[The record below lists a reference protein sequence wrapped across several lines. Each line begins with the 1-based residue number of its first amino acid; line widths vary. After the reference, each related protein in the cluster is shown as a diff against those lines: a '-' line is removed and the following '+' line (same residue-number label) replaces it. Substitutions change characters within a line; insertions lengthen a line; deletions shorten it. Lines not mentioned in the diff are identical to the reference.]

1 MQDPLIL
8 YQPSVEESGRRPF
21 EPHAEQVA
29 YSAQHRDDIWL
40 TDVQQVYRR
49 FFGPGTAF
57 ASRGRRGFFLEAG
70 AVQGTVYDS
79 NSLFF
84 ERFLGWR
91 GCSLRPT
98 HSALPSCWCDVLHHI
113 DWNLHSAQLLVLCAS
128 TFLTISVLQMGAAA
142 GQTERASTSSDV
154 LPLAQSS
161 DKLGSSMW
169 TFGASMSKA
178 RRCAAGIEQNSRT
191 HC

>member
-1 MQDPLIL
+1 MKYLVTDIEFDFTDSQGELDKWEQDQIAHMKEYIARFGHGSSKLAK
-8 YQPSVEESGRRPF
+8 QAQSK
-21 EPHAEQVA
+21 EPCTT
-29 YSAQHRDDIWL
+29 R
-40 TDVQQVYRR
+40 
-49 FFGPGTAF
+49 TA
-57 ASRGRRGFFLEAG
+57 SFLNAFLAG
-70 AVQGTVYDS
+70 G
-79 NSLFF
+79 
-84 ERFLGWR
+84 
-91 GCSLRPT
+91 GCSLRLT

-178 RRCAAGIEQNSRT
+178 RRCAAGIEQNSRA